1 MVALFSFNDI
11 FYRSVR
17 GYLIKRYYKILLVLW
32 ALGSMLL
39 WGLLEVVKQGKVFV
53 LLYSFRCVFTC
64 VYSRLL
70 FIKISSPFSIMS
82 ISVSHYSHSLPP
94 LPPSLP
100 PSLHFCLFLP
110 LSHFYSFSVCW
121 TFLLVVKVRKVFL
134 VVYSL
139 TERDNLITSSVPVDM
154 LFR

>member
-1 MVALFSFNDI
+1 
-11 FYRSVR
+11 
-17 GYLIKRYYKILLVLW
+17 
-32 ALGSMLL
+32 MLL

-100 PSLHFCLFLP
+100 PFLSLSPSLSFLFF
-110 LSHFYSFSVCW
+110 LS
-121 TFLLVVKVRKVFL
+121 LLDILAGRKGKKGISGRILINGKRQPDNFKCASGYVVQVGNDK
-134 VVYSL
+134 YCS
-139 TERDNLITSSVPVDM
+139 
-154 LFR
+154 

>member
-1 MVALFSFNDI
+1 
-11 FYRSVR
+11 
-17 GYLIKRYYKILLVLW
+17 
-32 ALGSMLL
+32 MLS

-64 VYSRLL
+64 VYNRLL

-100 PSLHFCLFLP
+100 PLLSLSPSLSCIFFFL
-110 LSHFYSFSVCW
+110 S
-121 TFLLVVKVRKVFL
+121 LLDILAGRKDKKGISGRILINGKRQPDNFKCASGYVVQVGNDK
-134 VVYSL
+134 YCS
-139 TERDNLITSSVPVDM
+139 
-154 LFR
+154 